1 MAASRAFSKFACCVL
16 LTAGPAATWSCSSSV
31 SANVGS
37 RSAGP
42 ATSNREHVVLAAPG
56 RIEGRSETIQVGA
69 ASDGVIEAVF
79 VNEGDEVRRGQVLAK
94 IGCSDTEAS
103 LAAARADLEAA
114 RQGRA
119 RLLRGSREEEQ
130 RSAEQRTTAARAQRD
145 EAALNLARISK
156 LAREGIISKSQL
168 DQVQSESDVAEAR
181 LREAMRN
188 EELVKAGPLPEEI
201 AKADADV
208 TAAEARV
215 QVMEEKLKKCVVTA
229 PITGSILRTM
239 LKVGESFSSI
249 NPRPLFTMA
258 DLSERRVRAEID
270 ERDVSKVRLDQR
282 VLVSCDALPTRKLP
296 GRVSSLAKTMGRK
309 HALSGD
315 PADKADRDVM
325 DALVMLDGN
334 PAELP
339 VGLRVTVQ
347 FLD

>member
-1 MAASRAFSKFACCVL
+1 MAAGCAYSKFAAYIL
-16 LTAGPAATWSCSSSV
+16 LMGASVASWSCSSSV

-37 RSAGP
+37 HRETP
-42 ATSNREHVVLAAPG
+42 ASREHVVLAAPG
-56 RIEGRSETIQVGA
+56 RIEGRSDTIQVGA

-79 VNEGDEVRRGQVLAK
+79 VNEGDEVRRGQILAK
-94 IGCSDTEAS
+94 IGCSDTEAG

-130 RSAEQRTTAARAQRD
+130 RSAEQRTKAARAQRD
-145 EAALNLARISK
+145 EAALNLARFSR

-188 EELVKAGPLPEEI
+188 EELIKAGPQPEEI

-208 TAAEARV
+208 AAAEARV
-215 QVMEEKLKKCVVTA
+215 HVMEEKLKKCVVTA
-229 PITGSILRTM
+229 PISGSILRTM
-239 LKVGESFSSI
+239 LRVGESFSSI
-249 NPRPLFTMA
+249 NPRPLFTIA
-258 DLSERRVRAEID
+258 DLSARRVRAEID
-270 ERDVSKVRLDQR
+270 ERDVSKVRLNQR
-282 VLVSCDALPTRKLP
+282 VLVSCDALPTRRLP
-296 GRVSSLAKTMGRK
+296 GRISSLAKTMGRK

-315 PADKADRDVM
+315 PAEKADRDVL
-325 DALVMLDGN
+325 DAIVKLDGN
-334 PAELP
+334 PTELP

-347 FLD
+347 FLE